1 MPRNLLGWLAILGV
15 GLAAFLYGITAE
27 GPPLTNADRA
37 QRLGET
43 YACEVCNGQS
53 VAESNAPFAQQVRRE
68 IRKRIDDGQTNEQI
82 NAFLVGRFGE
92 DIDLTPRATGLVGL
106 VWILPVAFAV
116 VGVFGLA
123 AYFQRNRAVQ
133 PKLASSADRRLVDS
147 ARTRVAGET
156 SEKAAGDGSQ
166 VG

>member
-1 MPRNLLGWLAILGV
+1 
-15 GLAAFLYGITAE
+15 
-27 GPPLTNADRA
+27 
-37 QRLGET
+37 
-43 YACEVCNGQS
+43 
-53 VAESNAPFAQQVRRE
+53 FAQQVRRE

-82 NAFLVGRFGE
+82 NEFLVGRFGE

-133 PKLASSADRRLVDS
+133 PTLASASDRKLVEQ
-147 ARTRVAGET
+147 ARAQAIDKVGE
-156 SEKAAGDGSQ
+156 SGRDD
-166 VG
+166 